1 MEIKDLLDNWREK
14 VEKAL
19 DRFLAAGVGP
29 SPSLAQAMRYSV
41 FSGGKRIRPLLVLAS
56 TFAVGGDVERAIP
69 YACALEMIHTYSL
82 IHDDLPAMDN
92 EDYRRGRPTSHRLFG
107 EAMAILAGDA
117 LLTEAFQVMANPAFS
132 GDISPFTALRV
143 IHEVS
148 KAVGIKG
155 MVGGQALDVEVD
167 GKTLEAEQIRQ
178 IHLYKTAA
186 FITVAVKIGGLIGG
200 ADERQLEKLVFFGN
214 RFGMAF
220 QLIDDIMDFG
230 EQKASNLANV
240 LGVEEARSEARKLL
254 KEALMALSEFGTRA
268 DPLREI
274 AYSME
279 RLLDHGKNP

>member
-1 MEIKDLLDNWREK
+1 MEAKDLLGMWREM
-14 VEKAL
+14 VERAL
-19 DRFLAAGVGP
+19 DRFLPIEEGP
-29 SPSLAQAMRYSV
+29 SPSLAQAMRYSI

-56 TFAVGGDVERAIP
+56 TFAVGGDIERALP

-92 EDYRRGRPTSHRLFG
+92 EDYRRGKPTSHRLFG

-117 LLTEAFQVMANPAFS
+117 LLTEAFQLMANPIFCE
-132 GDISPFTALRV
+132 DIPPLTVLRV

-167 GKTLEAEQIRQ
+167 GKLLNAEEIRR

-186 FITVAVKIGGLIGG
+186 FMTVAVKIGGLIGG
-200 ADERQLEKLVFFGN
+200 ADEKQLEKLVFFGQN
-214 RFGMAF
+214 FGMAF
-220 QLIDDIMDFG
+220 QLIDDVMDYG
-230 EQKASNLANV
+230 EKKASNLANI
-240 LGVEEARSEARKLL
+240 LGVEEARLEAKRLL
-254 KEALMALSEFGTRA
+254 KEALKALEGFGTRA

-274 AYSME
+274 VSSME
-279 RLLDHGKNP
+279 RLLSNGKNP

>member
-1 MEIKDLLDNWREK
+1 MEVKDLLYAWREK
-14 VEKAL
+14 VERML
-19 DRFLAAGVGP
+19 DRFLPMGSDP
-29 SPSLAQAMRYSV
+29 SPSLIQAMRYSV

-117 LLTEAFQVMANPAFS
+117 LLTEAFQVMANPSFS
-132 GDISPFTALRV
+132 GDIHPFTALRV
-143 IHEVS
+143 IQEVS

-167 GKTLEAEQIRQ
+167 GKALDADQIRK

-200 ADERQLEKLVFFGN
+200 ADEKQLERLELFGH

-220 QLIDDIMDFG
+220 QLIDDLMDFG
-230 EQKASNLANV
+230 EKKASNLANV
-240 LGVEEARSEARKLL
+240 LGVEEARSEAKRLL
-254 KEALMALSEFGTRA
+254 KEALEALKEFGTRA

-279 RLLDHGKNP
+279 RLLNNGKNP

>member
-1 MEIKDLLDNWREK
+1 MEAKDLLGMWREM
-14 VEKAL
+14 VERAL
-19 DRFLAAGVGP
+19 DRFLPIEEGP
-29 SPSLAQAMRYSV
+29 SPSLAQAMRYSI

-56 TFAVGGDVERAIP
+56 TFAVGGDIERALP

-117 LLTEAFQVMANPAFS
+117 LLTEAFQLMANPIFCE
-132 GDISPFTALRV
+132 DIPPLTVLRV

-167 GKTLEAEQIRQ
+167 GKLLNAEEIRR

-186 FITVAVKIGGLIGG
+186 FMTVAVKIGGLIGG
-200 ADERQLEKLVFFGN
+200 ADEKQLEKLVFFGQN
-214 RFGMAF
+214 FGMAF
-220 QLIDDIMDFG
+220 QLIDDVMDYG
-230 EQKASNLANV
+230 EKKASNLANI
-240 LGVEEARSEARKLL
+240 LGVEEARLEAKRLL
-254 KEALMALSEFGTRA
+254 KEALKALEGFGTRA

-274 AYSME
+274 VSSME
-279 RLLDHGKNP
+279 RLLSNGKNP

>member
-1 MEIKDLLDNWREK
+1 MEAKDLLGMWREM
-14 VEKAL
+14 VERAL
-19 DRFLAAGVGP
+19 DRFLPIEEGP
-29 SPSLAQAMRYSV
+29 SPSLAQAMRYSI

-56 TFAVGGDVERAIP
+56 TFAVGGDIERALP

-117 LLTEAFQVMANPAFS
+117 LLTEAFQLMANPIFCE
-132 GDISPFTALRV
+132 DIPPLTVLRV

-167 GKTLEAEQIRQ
+167 GKLLNAEEIRR

-186 FITVAVKIGGLIGG
+186 FMTVAVKIGGLIGG
-200 ADERQLEKLVFFGN
+200 ADEKQLEKLVFFGHN
-214 RFGMAF
+214 FGMAF
-220 QLIDDIMDFG
+220 QLIDDVMDYG
-230 EQKASNLANV
+230 EKKASNLANI
-240 LGVEEARSEARKLL
+240 LGVEEARLEAKRLL
-254 KEALMALSEFGTRA
+254 KEALKALEGFGTRA

-274 AYSME
+274 VSSME
-279 RLLDHGKNP
+279 RLLSNGKNP

>member
-1 MEIKDLLDNWREK
+1 MEAKDLLGMWREM
-14 VEKAL
+14 VERAL
-19 DRFLAAGVGP
+19 DHFLPIEEGP
-29 SPSLAQAMRYSV
+29 SPSLAQAMRYSI

-56 TFAVGGDVERAIP
+56 TFAVGGDIERALP

-117 LLTEAFQVMANPAFS
+117 LLTEAFQLMANPIFCE
-132 GDISPFTALRV
+132 DIPPLTVLRV

-167 GKTLEAEQIRQ
+167 GKLLNAEEIRR

-186 FITVAVKIGGLIGG
+186 FMTVAVKIGGLIGG
-200 ADERQLEKLVFFGN
+200 ADEKQLEKLVFFGHN
-214 RFGMAF
+214 FGMAF
-220 QLIDDIMDFG
+220 QLIDDVMDYG
-230 EQKASNLANV
+230 EKKASNLANI
-240 LGVEEARSEARKLL
+240 LGVEEARLEAKRLL
-254 KEALMALSEFGTRA
+254 KEALKALEGFGTRA

-274 AYSME
+274 VSSME
-279 RLLDHGKNP
+279 RLLSNGKNP

>member
-1 MEIKDLLDNWREK
+1 MEIKDLLDNWKET
-14 VEKAL
+14 VERAL
-19 DRFLAAGVGP
+19 DRFLPTEGEP
-29 SPSLAQAMRYSV
+29 SPSLVQVMRYSV

-56 TFAVGGDVERAIP
+56 AFAVGGNVELAIP

-117 LLTEAFQVMANPAFS
+117 LLTEAFQMMANPAFS
-132 GDISPFTALRV
+132 GDIPPFIALRV

-167 GKTLEAEQIRQ
+167 GKVLEAEQIRR

-200 ADERQLEKLVFFGN
+200 ADERQLERLAFFGN

-240 LGVEEARSEARKLL
+240 LGVEEARSEAKRLL
-254 KEALMALSEFGTRA
+254 EEALTALNEFGNKA

-274 AYSME
+274 AYSIG